1 MRKYKMTSNV
11 KELLGH
17 KLFQIKALKDFGDV
31 KAGDLGGYIEKEEN
45 LSHDGIAWVYRG
57 AQVFGNAKI
66 ICDAQIFDNAQ
77 VYGDAC
83 ICGDAWVFGEARVY
97 DNARVFDGARIY
109 GDARVYG
116 KTWIRNNAW
125 IFNDAQISNNADYI
139 CFGGFGSENG
149 NITMF
154 RTKNKNVLVYCDCF
168 MGSLKG
174 FEEKVKETYGSS
186 VYAKECLACAEVAKI
201 HFQIKD

>member
-125 IFNDAQISNNADYI
+125 IFNDAQIYLGLLS
-139 CFGGFGSENG
+139 
-149 NITMF
+149 
-154 RTKNKNVLVYCDCF
+154 KK
-168 MGSLKG
+168 
-174 FEEKVKETYGSS
+174 EKLDDSILLYDSTLCS
-186 VYAKECLACAEVAKI
+186 
-201 HFQIKD
+201 